1 MLTLYEKYIN
11 NSNNPARNV
20 VLLVSGIDKYEL
32 LKGPLWEPVVSVPC
46 RIDTPYHY
54 CVMQVGSIL

>member
-11 NSNNPARNV
+11 NSNNTARNV

-32 LKGPLWEPVVSVPC
+32 LKGPLQEPAVSVSC

-54 CVMQVGSIL
+54 RVM

>member
-11 NSNNPARNV
+11 NSNNTARNV

-32 LKGPLWEPVVSVPC
+32 LKGPLWEPVVAVPC

-54 CVMQVGSIL
+54 CVM